1 MRMAYKLCLCALLLA
16 GAAATLYG
24 VAEEAQSSRLQAG
37 VLSRLA
43 RGLRFSVEPGQSE
56 AIRFPGPGPY
66 DQRRGYAQLPVF
78 IDRLKSRDYD
88 VTAQARMSPRMLELD
103 DRGLFAIY
111 RESNQAGLVL
121 QDCRGEPLYAERFP

>member
-1 MRMAYKLCLCALLLA
+1 MGASCNRRAGRSVRQRTDRGHVDADAHHSAPAIPLFLRGALMRMAYKLCLCALLFA

-43 RGLRFSVEPGQSE
+43 RGLRFSVEPGQSD

-78 IDRLKSRDYD
+78 IDRLKSRD
-88 VTAQARMSPRMLELD
+88 
-103 DRGLFAIY
+103 
-111 RESNQAGLVL
+111 
-121 QDCRGEPLYAERFP
+121 